1 MTQYY
6 SRIDTTLNGDVYN
19 IPFSYMKES
28 EISVYIN
35 DEPITAWEFLNE
47 SQIKINEMPS
57 EIPADAIV
65 SIRRTTDITKKVVDY
80 TNQSMLKK
88 ENLNL
93 SQNQLLNAIQEVYD
107 NNIQF
112 EIDTENNILQNRTE
126 IDAQIEANKQEL
138 LGIQSSFENEV
149 NKTIDTV
156 KEAAEKVNELEQA
169 VEEAKTAAQTATSKA
184 DETQEVLTN
193 AVTEMDS
200 RLNSATVTMNE
211 KLSAANTAVENAT
224 QQANLAT
231 QKAQE
236 IIDFSP
242 ANTDLSNLTS
252 TGEAHFLNKAQITN
266 CILEA
271 PNGVVEWS
279 GITPTGSLVNNQGV
293 VSGFSTSNYLMINK
307 IPNVVNSFEM
317 EFCATTGSVDLAESQ
332 VITGQEAYKNYLC
345 PQLGVDGYSED
356 ASGDGG
362 GKFCVGCGVSDSE
375 WGEWIYSINRP
386 TANTTYWLRV
396 VWDGTIIYFYLKTSK
411 EAAWE
416 LQGTTQQ
423 SHVEWSSF
431 MALGVDGASESATG
445 NKIWTGSIDLSQS
458 YIKINGKM
466 WWQGN
471 DLGFNQF
478 RVKEGLKTLIP
489 NGRNENGTLRN
500 IENNV
505 SEDLT
510 FTISYEANAR
520 FWAAVGNNA
529 TWLRQTS
536 WKYDNDENY
545 IVGLSST
552 TKGTKSLTTMIGDME
567 VKNGNITSFVS
578 YQPVQL
584 AKEQDIDGMWVSSV
598 YTVFTDV
605 SYTAGQSMT
614 YSLSDYLPKDGNIYE
629 VVFTGKVTTGAT
641 AGDTAYM
648 QAESSVFP
656 ATSSFVACQTPYN
669 RSMFV
674 VGTTI
679 MPVGA
684 DRNITIT
691 NASAADTATL
701 QLKLNGYR
709 KAR

>member
-6 SRIDTTLNGDVYN
+6 SRIDATLNGDVYN

-65 SIRRTTDITKKVVDY
+65 SIRRTTDITKKVVNY

-242 ANTDLSNLTS
+242 ANTDLSNITS
-252 TGEAHFLNKAQITN
+252 ICAKHFLNKTQITN
-266 CILEA
+266 CILEL
-271 PNGVVEWS
+271 PERVKIE
-279 GITPTGSLVNNQGV
+279 VNNGTVTAKAGTIAIFPYGTTDLSDTYPIGSTFLDSNLIVEDTQYTDGKFFVWLKIPNDITRTFTGNNHIYIYSKLANNGTLNIAGTHAVWCGPTYVSGTAAFYNTTTNLIEAYIDGTASGEYFSFPMCKISVTDGV
-293 VSGFSTSNYLMINK
+293 VSVENITNGMCDFGNMLIIDKGIKGLAPDGRSADGSLKNLTLTSRYLHVFVGATGHTQKIVTIWGSIGYRNDYYTESETMPDMTGLNYMTWYNPEINYVYLTNNGGESWEQVYTFPAIYYETDTSGK
-307 IPNVVNSFEM
+307 IIDFQAYKPFQAVDNSH
-317 EFCATTGSVDLAESQ
+317 L
-332 VITGQEAYKNYLC
+332 KNYL
-345 PQLGVDGYSED
+345 
-356 ASGDGG
+356 
-362 GKFCVGCGVSDSE
+362 
-375 WGEWIYSINRP
+375 
-386 TANTTYWLRV
+386 
-396 VWDGTIIYFYLKTSK
+396 SK
-411 EAAWE
+411 KAE
-416 LQGTTQQ
+416 
-423 SHVEWSSF
+423 
-431 MALGVDGASESATG
+431 
-445 NKIWTGSIDLSQS
+445 IDLSNCTKPYVTQTYVS
-458 YIKINGKM
+458 GTSGYRLWSDG
-466 WWQGN
+466 WCEQWG
-471 DLGFNQF
+471 
-478 RVKEGLKTLIP
+478 RVKVHVSGSHSWP
-489 NGRNENGTLRN
+489 NAGDN
-500 IENNV
+500 I
-505 SEDLT
+505 T
-510 FTISYEANAR
+510 TISLLKAFANSNYS
-520 FWAAVGNNA
+520 VGF
-529 TWLRQTS
+529 TFERYTS
-536 WKYDNDENY
+536 T
-545 IVGLSST
+545 VP
-552 TKGTKSLTTMIGDME
+552 
-567 VKNGNITSFVS
+567 GN
-578 YQPVQL
+578 
-584 AKEQDIDGMWVSSV
+584 
-598 YTVFTDV
+598 TDDV
-605 SYTAGQSMT
+605 
-614 YSLSDYLPKDGNIYE
+614 I
-629 VVFTGKVTTGAT
+629 
-641 AGDTAYM
+641 
-648 QAESSVFP
+648 
-656 ATSSFVACQTPYN
+656 
-669 RSMFV
+669 
-674 VGTTI
+674 
-679 MPVGA
+679 
-684 DRNITIT
+684 
-691 NASAADTATL
+691 ATL
-701 QLKLNGYR
+701 NAMATNSVTVQCYDGGQNSYDTYLRWRACGYS
-709 KAR
+709 

>member
-6 SRIDTTLNGDVYN
+6 SRIDATLNGDVYN

-242 ANTDLSNLTS
+242 ANTDLSNLTLA
-252 TGEAHFLNKAQITN
+252 GEAHFLNKAQITN

-271 PNGVVEWS
+271 PNGVAQWS
-279 GITPTGSLVNNQGV
+279 GVTPTGTLVNNQGV
-293 VSGFSTSNYLMINK
+293 VSGFSTSNCTSNYLMINK

-332 VITGQEAYKNYLC
+332 VITGQEAYKNCLC

-362 GKFCVGCGVSDSE
+362 GKLCVGCGVSDSE

-396 VWDGTIIYFYLKTSK
+396 VWDGTTIYFYLKTSK

-445 NKIWTGSIDLSQS
+445 NKVWTGSIDLSQS

-489 NGRNENGTLRN
+489 NGRNENGTFRN

-505 SEDLT
+505 LEDLIYT
-510 FTISYEANAR
+510 FEDNATGSY
-520 FWAAVGNNA
+520 WAAVGEKA
-529 TWLRQTS
+529 VRLFKTS
-536 WKYDNDENY
+536 WEYNNDENY
-545 IVGLSST
+545 II
-552 TKGTKSLTTMIGDME
+552 GTLENGNLGQKALTAMIGDME
-567 VKNGNITSFVS
+567 VKNGNITSFVP
-578 YQPVQL
+578 YNPVSI
-584 AKEQDIDGMWVSSV
+584 ATKDDIEK
-598 YTVFTDV
+598 Y
-605 SYTAGQSMT
+605 
-614 YSLSDYLPKDGNIYE
+614 N
-629 VVFTGKVTTGAT
+629 
-641 AGDTAYM
+641 TAYIVETYHDTLNNE
-648 QAESSVFP
+648 QEGSAFWYRIWSDGWIEQGGYCLPNGTRTTVPFLVPYKYNNSINVQVSESMINSMNTDTGGYQDV
-656 ATSSFVACQTPYN
+656 VAAQ
-669 RSMFV
+669 
-674 VGTTI
+674 
-679 MPVGA
+679 
-684 DRNITIT
+684 NITKT
-691 NASAADTATL
+691 NFYVSCQNRIFNWRAS
-701 QLKLNGYR
+701 GY
-709 KAR
+709 